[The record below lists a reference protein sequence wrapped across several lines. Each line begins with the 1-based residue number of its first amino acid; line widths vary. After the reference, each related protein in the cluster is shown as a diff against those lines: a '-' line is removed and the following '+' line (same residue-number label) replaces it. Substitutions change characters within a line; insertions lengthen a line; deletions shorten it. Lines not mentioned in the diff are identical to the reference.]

1 MYDCAVAARK
11 LINGFSMR
19 ACDIGRSTVE
29 YSRARFPVLSLVRL
43 FLFPVSRCIKG
54 QKEGGRSPPE
64 FGHRVG
70 VISLP

>member
-1 MYDCAVAARK
+1 
-11 LINGFSMR
+11 MR